1 MEQLRAVLFDMDG
14 LMFDTER
21 VSDEIW
27 RDVANR
33 NGFAMTSADVT
44 LLRGRNYEGG
54 RAALLA
60 RFGAKF
66 PYDALAADAIRELSA
81 RLERHIPLRPGL
93 LALLNALRGM
103 GCKMAVASS
112 TDSGRVLRNL
122 QRTGV
127 REYFSAVIGGEA
139 VTRSKPDPEIFLLAA
154 KALETP
160 PAACMV
166 LEDSYNGVRAGAA
179 SGCFTV
185 MVPDLDPPTPEMRTL
200 ADAILPSLDAVIP
213 LAAARAAGS
222 GPTA

>member
-21 VSDEIW
+21 VSDEVW
-27 RDVANR
+27 CDVATR
-33 NGFAMTSADVT
+33 NGFAMTSKDVS

-54 RAALLA
+54 GTAIRE
-60 RFGAKF
+60 RFGMDF
-66 PYDALAADAIRELSA
+66 PYDALAAEAIREMSA
-81 RLERHIPLRPGL
+81 RLERQIPLRPGL
-93 LALLNALRGM
+93 FALLDALRGM

-112 TDSGRVLRNL
+112 TYSGRVLRNL
-122 QRTGV
+122 ERTGV
-127 REYFSAVIGGEA
+127 RDYFSAVIGGEA

-179 SGCFTV
+179 AGCFTV
-185 MVPDLDPPTPEMRTL
+185 MVPDIDPATPEMERL
-200 ADAILPSLDAVIP
+200 AGAIVPSLDAVIP
-213 LAAARAAGS
+213 LAAARVGK
-222 GPTA
+222 